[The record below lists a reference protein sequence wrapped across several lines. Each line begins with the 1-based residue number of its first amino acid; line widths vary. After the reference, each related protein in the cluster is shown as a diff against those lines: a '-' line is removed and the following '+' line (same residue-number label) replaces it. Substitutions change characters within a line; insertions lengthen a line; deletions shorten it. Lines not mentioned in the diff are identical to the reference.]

1 MSSRDILIG
10 KQRIIA
16 HRGLEP
22 THPNFFSES
31 SLEAF
36 SNQLNRGFGGIEF
49 DPNPTR
55 DGIIVMHDATLKRP
69 TQGKYEQPVAE
80 MTTQEITKI
89 PLANGTIPTF
99 EQVMDLIK
107 NSAGTISALHLK
119 ARFQTPENL
128 EKIMQALDKYKNI
141 FNKFIVFDVKADT
154 VKTLK
159 AKFPT
164 IRLAPSVAHPYDIAR
179 FGASIGNTLLSL
191 EETLDLRKEGLVDG
205 IWGDEWDTTGE
216 NGTSK
221 LLYTRE
227 FFDKVHEAG
236 LFAALVTPELHGTS
250 PGLYG
255 GESHPDAKDIPTLMK
270 RIKEIKDGGADYF
283 CTDYPEEVAKI

>member
-205 IWGDEWDTTGE
+205 IWGDEWDTT
-216 NGTSK
+216 
-221 LLYTRE
+221 
-227 FFDKVHEAG
+227 
-236 LFAALVTPELHGTS
+236 
-250 PGLYG
+250 
-255 GESHPDAKDIPTLMK
+255 
-270 RIKEIKDGGADYF
+270 
-283 CTDYPEEVAKI
+283 